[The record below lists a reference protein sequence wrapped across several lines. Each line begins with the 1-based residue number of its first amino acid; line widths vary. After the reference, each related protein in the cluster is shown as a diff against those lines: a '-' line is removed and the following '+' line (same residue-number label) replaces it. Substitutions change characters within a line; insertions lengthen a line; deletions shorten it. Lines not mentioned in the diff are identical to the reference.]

1 MVVREHG
8 LAAANVFGR
17 CGAAIAPLFAFLQF
31 QLRSSFVPLLVLGCM
46 CLAAGVLAA
55 MLPETLGE
63 KTPDTIQVCAG
74 DNSVWVGGVRVGACL
89 TAI

>member
-46 CLAAGVLAA
+46 CLAAGVLAGILRPSSA
-55 MLPETLGE
+55 SQAAQRALPSQQEEAYSL
-63 KTPDTIQVCAG
+63 PSQR
-74 DNSVWVGGVRVGACL
+74 SV
-89 TAI
+89 